1 MPFNKTLILL
11 PMTED
16 LSTEPLA
23 GESHVASADGGVTV
37 ESPAITLADLNA
49 QLGGN
54 FKDTASALKSLKDT
68 KDFVGKRKE
77 DIAAEVKASL
87 IPTTSPDVASK
98 DDVRKLN
105 NRLFLAENPQYKNL
119 ENTLTAIDPDL
130 ANAVKAPGIQE
141 LIGKAQKADEVAN
154 NKSVVA
160 SNSRLSQ
167 AKSVVDE
174 AVTMANARGS
184 TNEDTALV
192 FARSI
197 NAANNER

>member
-1 MPFNKTLILL
+1 MTLILL

-23 GESHVASADGGVTV
+23 DASLKSAADGGVTV
-37 ESPAITLADLNA
+37 ESLAITLADLNA

-54 FKDTASALKSLKDT
+54 FKDTATALKALKDT

-87 IPTTSPDVASK
+87 IPANPPEVASK
-98 DDVRKLN
+98 GDVQELN
-105 NRLFLAENPQYKNL
+105 NRLFLAENPQYKDMVD
-119 ENTLTAIDPDL
+119 TLKAIDPNL
-130 ANAVKAPGIQE
+130 ANAVKAPGIQS
-141 LIGKAQKADEVAN
+141 LIEKAQKADEVAS

-167 AKSVVDE
+167 VKSVVE
-174 AVTMANARGS
+174 QAVAVTNARGS

-192 FARSI
+192 FASAI

>member
-1 MPFNKTLILL
+1 
-11 PMTED
+11 MTEN

-23 GESHVASADGGVTV
+23 DASLKSAADGGVTV

-49 QLGGN
+49 QLGGT
-54 FKDTASALKSLKDT
+54 FKDTATALKALKDT

-77 DIAAEVKASL
+77 DIAAEVRASL
-87 IPTTSPDVASK
+87 IPAKDSDVASK
-98 DDVRKLN
+98 SDVQDLKN
-105 NRLFLAENPQYKNL
+105 QLFLSENPQLKEHADMLKAINPNL
-119 ENTLTAIDPDL
+119 AE
-130 ANAVKAPGIQE
+130 AVKAPGLQPLLE
-141 LIGKAQKADEVAN
+141 KAQKADEVAN

-167 AKSVVDE
+167 AKSVVDQ
-174 AVTMANARGS
+174 AVSVTNARGS

-192 FARSI
+192 FATAI

>member
-1 MPFNKTLILL
+1 MTLILL

-23 GESHVASADGGVTV
+23 DASLKSAADGGVTV
-37 ESPAITLADLNA
+37 ESLAITLADLNA

-54 FKDTASALKSLKDT
+54 FKDTATALALKDT

-87 IPTTSPDVASK
+87 IPANPPEVASK
-98 DDVRKLN
+98 GDVQELN
-105 NRLFLAENPQYKNL
+105 NRLFLAENPQYKDMVD
-119 ENTLTAIDPDL
+119 TLKAIDPNL
-130 ANAVKAPGIQE
+130 ANAVKAPGIQS
-141 LIGKAQKADEVAN
+141 LIEKAQKADEVAS

-167 AKSVVDE
+167 VKSVVE
-174 AVTMANARGS
+174 QAVAVTNARGS

-192 FARSI
+192 FASAI